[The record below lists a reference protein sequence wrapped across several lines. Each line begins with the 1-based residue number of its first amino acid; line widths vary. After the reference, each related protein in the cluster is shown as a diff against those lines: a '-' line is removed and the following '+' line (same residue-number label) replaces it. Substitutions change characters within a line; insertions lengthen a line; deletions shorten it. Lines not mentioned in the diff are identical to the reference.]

1 MIEGFARE
9 MSENDMFEAILF
21 GHAAIRKS
29 LSCSASSRA
38 KIGVEKAPFVGV
50 EDTTIY
56 DRLKSRFYDEFK
68 SAKQTS
74 GKQSPGGCGA
84 PAQRKGR
91 SGADS
96 RSAAEGRDKLEAF
109 LRAWHDLEER
119 VVRDLILSGTRP
131 MAATIARC
139 EISSGQVDVLP
150 RVHGSAVFQR
160 GETQA
165 LITVVLGTHA
175 R

>member
-1 MIEGFARE
+1 
-9 MSENDMFEAILF
+9 
-21 GHAAIRKS
+21 
-29 LSCSASSRA
+29 LSCSASFAR

-74 GKQSPGGCGA
+74 GKQA
-84 PAQRKGR
+84 R
-91 SGADS
+91 ADAV
-96 RSAAEGRDKLEAF
+96 RLLKEKAVLELIPDPLAEGAIKLEAF
-109 LRAWHDLEER
+109 LRAWHDLESV
-119 VVRDLILSGTRP
+119 VVRDLILSERVP

-139 EISSGQVDVLP
+139 EISSARSMCLP

-165 LITVVLGTHA
+165 LITVVLGTT
-175 R
+175 RR